1 MQESCCSDLES
12 QLTSFLPL
20 CSFEL
25 SQICAGAVALTD
37 CVFWLIRYPFLND
50 KAIPLDFVIKCANIL
65 VDASG
70 SVKLVDFGLAKAT
83 KLNDIKSCKGTAF
96 WMAPEV

>member
-1 MQESCCSDLES
+1 M
-12 QLTSFLPL
+12 
-20 CSFEL
+20 
-25 SQICAGAVALTD
+25 CAGAVALTD

-50 KAIPLDFVIKCANIL
+50 KAIPLDFSFLFKPSSWDIKCANIL

-70 SVKLVDFGLAKAT
+70 SVKLADFGLAKAT

-96 WMAPEV
+96 WMVPEIGSYLGVMVLNPLHG